1 MEDCGTVKNYR
12 HLEIR
17 CPRLG
22 GEVTFSYCEREGGDK
37 PCMRV
42 VTCWRPFFPVEAYLR
57 ESLSQE
63 AWERFSGQTPKDKV
77 STLIELIEAAKIRS
91 KQNDHE

>member
-1 MEDCGTVKNYR
+1 MEDCEAVENYR

-37 PCMRV
+37 PCMRIV
-42 VTCWRPFFPVEAYLR
+42 PCWSPFFPVEMYLK
-57 ESLSQE
+57 ESLSRE
-63 AWERFSGQTPKDKV
+63 VWERFSGQTPKDKV
-77 STLIELIEAAKIRS
+77 STLIELIEAAKIRA
-91 KQNDHE
+91 KKNDHE